1 MVKIQLS
8 DIWTFYRFCAFAE
21 KVGINKSWSYKSRI
35 KTNQSFLQTLIF
47 IPYVANLPFQT
58 KNYFGPKS
66 LSLKYQGLQRSWLES
81 LKELSFFATN
91 YDSTIGISFQPNSVN
106 LWYFKLFLF
115 DLKWFIVWSI
125 SGFQHSNANIYG

>member
-1 MVKIQLS
+1 MIFGHFIGFVPLLRKLELI
-8 DIWTFYRFCAFAE
+8 
-21 KVGINKSWSYKSRI
+21 KVGPTKVGSKRTKVFSKLL
-35 KTNQSFLQTLIF
+35 FF

-91 YDSTIGISFQPNSVN
+91 YDSTIAISFQPNSVN

-125 SGFQHSNANIYG
+125 SGFQHSNANI